1 MTTKELSEI
10 RKILSDLQTKIN
22 NIENKIPAINTI
34 SESLEKIQNQFDKIN
49 DADEKERKRSLVFTR
64 MPESEKT
71 KPSARQAD
79 DHQMVKC
86 VLDELGVECS
96 AVVYRM
102 GVHDPTKKGLRLLK
116 VILPARRFQIQA
128 LKNWTKKRDTIRQLV
143 GSDKFAIRW
152 SETAEE
158 RAEKKENWQ
167 TRNISDRRKI
177 LNEKNS

>member
-1 MTTKELSEI
+1 
-10 RKILSDLQTKIN
+10 
-22 NIENKIPAINTI
+22 
-34 SESLEKIQNQFDKIN
+34 
-49 DADEKERKRSLVFTR
+49 

>member
-158 RAEKKENWQ
+158 RAEK
-167 TRNISDRRKI
+167 
-177 LNEKNS
+177 